1 MVANLSDERKFIVN
15 KDLFSNPFINPF
27 KKITTQMIAEER
39 QPPLLTTHG
48 QIDMVQKN
56 PLNSNES
63 LAIQQRS
70 LSEEN
75 SNQEEVKVKSLF

>member
-1 MVANLSDERKFIVN
+1 
-15 KDLFSNPFINPF
+15 
-27 KKITTQMIAEER
+27 MIAEER
-39 QPPLLTTHG
+39 QAPLLTTHG
-48 QIDMVQKN
+48 QTDMVQKN

-70 LSEEN
+70 LSDDN